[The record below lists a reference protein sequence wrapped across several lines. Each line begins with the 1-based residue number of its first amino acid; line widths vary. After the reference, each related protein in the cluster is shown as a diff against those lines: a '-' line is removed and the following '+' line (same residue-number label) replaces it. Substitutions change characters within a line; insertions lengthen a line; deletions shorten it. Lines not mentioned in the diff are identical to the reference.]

1 MRMIHMKR
9 LTKKVGAEIVDL
21 IEAHGMHE
29 RGVNRAASDN
39 DWYRWALCRLSRF
52 EVIIELN
59 DEYNVELYDYQY
71 AVDQIEEARQY
82 WEEEKRIKREAA

>member
-1 MRMIHMKR
+1 MRMILMKK
-9 LTKKVGAEIVDL
+9 LTKKVGEEIVNL

-29 RGVNRAASDN
+29 RGMNTAASNN

-59 DEYNVELYDYQY
+59 DEYNITLYDYQY
-71 AVDQIEEARQY
+71 AVDEIDEARQI
-82 WEEEKRIKREAA
+82 WEDEKLLKRDAA